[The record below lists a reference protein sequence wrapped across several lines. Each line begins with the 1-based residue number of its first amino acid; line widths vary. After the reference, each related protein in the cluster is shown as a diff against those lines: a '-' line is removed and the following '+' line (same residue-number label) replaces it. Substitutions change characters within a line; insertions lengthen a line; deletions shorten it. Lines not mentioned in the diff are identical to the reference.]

1 MNIIK
6 VNITVCFDNSENT
19 GIAHGGI
26 DLVKEIQ
33 LTEEQ
38 FEYLC
43 EEDRALG
50 RKRRAEFQNLREDF
64 QAMAKELVLPYTNF
78 FHQQLVA
85 EGTDDAAARAVIDNA
100 YCCVSLW
107 GPYFDNKDEEPR
119 DEQLETLLEQV
130 QANGEAFSDV
140 YERIPEMLAEGN
152 VDDALAMMN
161 EMAEE
166 TIEVPAEGG
175 NITVA
180 KIPTFTTFSGLVI
193 DLIALAQKDD
203 GTTAFYV
210 VEKDD
215 DNYWLEHVTADGIAS
230 LGPLWKE
237 ERPTMQQVA
246 EEVMKV
252 KG

>member
-1 MNIIK
+1 MNTIK
-6 VNITVCFDNSENT
+6 VNITLCFDNSKNT

-33 LTEEQ
+33 LTDEQ

-130 QANGEAFSDV
+130 RANGEAFSDV

-152 VDDALAMMN
+152 VDDALAMLN

-193 DLIALAQKDD
+193 DLIALSQKD
-203 GTTAFYV
+203 GKAAFYV

>member
-1 MNIIK
+1 MNTIK

-19 GIAHGGI
+19 GITHGAI
-26 DLVKEIQ
+26 DIFKEIQ
-33 LTEEQ
+33 VTDEQ
-38 FEYLC
+38 FAYLA
-43 EEDRALG
+43 EVDRALG

-64 QAMAKELVLPYTNF
+64 QDMAKLLVLPYTNF
-78 FHQQLVA
+78 FHKQLVA
-85 EGTDDAAARAVIDNA
+85 EGTDDAAARAVIDKA
-100 YCCVSLW
+100 DCSVSLW
-107 GPYFDNKDEEPR
+107 GRYFDDDEESW
-119 DEQLETLLEQV
+119 DELLESLK
-130 QANGEAFSDV
+130 EDTDSKV

-152 VDDALAMMN
+152 VEEALAMIK

-193 DLIALAQKDD
+193 DLIALSRKDD

-246 EEVMKV
+246 EEV
-252 KG
+252 KGLKG

>member
-1 MNIIK
+1 MNTIK
-6 VNITVCFDNSENT
+6 VNITVCIENSKNT

-26 DLVKEIQ
+26 DIFKEIQ
-33 LTEEQ
+33 VTDEQ
-38 FEYLC
+38 FAYLA
-43 EEDRALG
+43 EADRALG
-50 RKRRAEFQNLREDF
+50 RKRRAEFQDLREDF

-78 FHQQLVA
+78 FYQQLVA
-85 EGTDDAAARAVIDNA
+85 EGTDDAAARAVIDTA
-100 YCCVSLW
+100 YSCVSLW

-119 DEQLETLLEQV
+119 DQQLETLLEQV

-140 YERIPEMLAEGN
+140 YERIPEMLAEEN
-152 VDDALAMMN
+152 VDDALAMIK

-246 EEVMKV
+246 EEV
-252 KG
+252 KGLKG

>member
-1 MNIIK
+1 MNTIK
-6 VNITVCFDNSENT
+6 VNITVCFDNSEHI
-19 GIAHGGI
+19 GIDHGGI

-33 LTEEQ
+33 LTDEQ
-38 FEYLC
+38 FEYLRKA
-43 EEDRALG
+43 DAALG
-50 RKRRAEFQNLREDF
+50 RKRRAEFQDLRQDF
-64 QAMAKELVLPYTNF
+64 QDMAKELVLPYTNF

-85 EGTDDAAARAVIDNA
+85 EGTDDAAARAVIDKA
-100 YCCVSLW
+100 YSCVSLW

-119 DEQLETLLEQV
+119 DEQLEALLEQV

-140 YERIPEMLAEGN
+140 YERIPEMLAEGD
-152 VDDALAMMN
+152 VDDALAMMK
-161 EMAEE
+161 EMTEE

-215 DNYWLEHVTADGIAS
+215 DNYWLEHLTADGIVS
-230 LGPLWKE
+230 LGPRWKE

>member
-1 MNIIK
+1 MNMNTIK

-19 GIAHGGI
+19 GITHGAI
-26 DLVKEIQ
+26 DIFKEIQ
-33 LTEEQ
+33 VTDEQ
-38 FEYLC
+38 FAYLA
-43 EEDRALG
+43 EVDRALG
-50 RKRRAEFQNLREDF
+50 RKRRAEFQGLREDF
-64 QAMAKELVLPYTNF
+64 QDMAKELVLPYTNF

-85 EGTDDAAARAVIDNA
+85 EGTDDAAARAVIDKA
-100 YCCVSLW
+100 DCSVSLW
-107 GPYFDNKDEEPR
+107 GRYFDDDEESW
-119 DEQLETLLEQV
+119 DELLESLK
-130 QANGEAFSDV
+130 EDTDSKV

-152 VDDALAMMN
+152 VEEALAMIK

-180 KIPTFTTFSGLVI
+180 KCPTFTTFSGLVV
-193 DLIALAQKDD
+193 DLIALSQKD
-203 GTTAFYV
+203 GKAAFYV

>member
-1 MNIIK
+1 MNTIK
-6 VNITVCFDNSENT
+6 VNITVCIENSENT
-19 GIAHGGI
+19 GITHGGI
-26 DLVKEIQ
+26 DIFKEI
-33 LTEEQ
+33 LVTDEQ
-38 FEYLC
+38 FAYLA
-43 EEDRALG
+43 EVDKALG
-50 RKRRAEFQNLREDF
+50 RKRRAEFQDLRQDF
-64 QAMAKELVLPYTNF
+64 QDMAKVLVLPYTNF
-78 FHQQLVA
+78 FYQQLVA
-85 EGTDDAAARAVIDNA
+85 EGTDDAAARAVIDTA
-100 YCCVSLW
+100 YSCVSLW

-152 VDDALAMMN
+152 VDDALAMIK

-180 KIPTFTTFSGLVI
+180 KIPTFTTFSGLVV
-193 DLIALAQKDD
+193 DLIVLSQKD
-203 GTTAFYV
+203 GKAAFYV

-215 DNYWLEHVTADGIAS
+215 DNYWLEHITADGIAS

-246 EEVMKV
+246 EEVIKV
-252 KG
+252 

>member
-1 MNIIK
+1 MNTIK

-26 DLVKEIQ
+26 DIFKEIQ
-33 LTEEQ
+33 VTDEQ
-38 FEYLC
+38 FAYLA
-43 EEDRALG
+43 EVDRALG

-85 EGTDDAAARAVIDNA
+85 EGTDDAAARAVIDKA
-100 YCCVSLW
+100 YSCVSLW
-107 GPYFDNKDEEPR
+107 GPYFDNKDDKPR
-119 DEQLETLLEQV
+119 DEQLEALLEQV

-140 YERIPEMLAEGN
+140 YEQIPEMLAEGN

-161 EMAEE
+161 EMAED
-166 TIEVPAEGG
+166 TIEVHAEGSI
-175 NITVA
+175 ITVA
-180 KIPTFTTFSGLVI
+180 KIPTLTTYSGLVV
-193 DLIALAQKDD
+193 DLIALAQKD
-203 GTTAFYV
+203 GKAAFYV

-246 EEVMKV
+246 DEVKSLKV
-252 KG
+252 

>member
-1 MNIIK
+1 MNTIK

-19 GIAHGGI
+19 GIDHGGI

-33 LTEEQ
+33 LTDEQ
-38 FEYLC
+38 FEYLHKA
-43 EEDRALG
+43 DAALG
-50 RKRRAEFQNLREDF
+50 RKRRAEFQDLREDF
-64 QAMAKELVLPYTNF
+64 QDMAKGLVRPYTNF

-85 EGTDDAAARAVIDNA
+85 EGTDDAAARAVIDKA
-100 YCCVSLW
+100 YSCVSLW

-130 QANGEAFSDV
+130 RPNGEAFSDV
-140 YERIPEMLAEGN
+140 YERIPEMLAEGD
-152 VDDALAMMN
+152 VDDALAMMK

-193 DLIALAQKDD
+193 DLIAMVQKDD

-230 LGPLWKE
+230 LGPLWQ

-252 KG
+252 

>member
-1 MNIIK
+1 MNTIK

-26 DLVKEIQ
+26 DLLKEIL
-33 LTEEQ
+33 LTDEQ

-78 FHQQLVA
+78 FYQQLVA

-100 YCCVSLW
+100 YSCVSLW

-119 DEQLETLLEQV
+119 DEQLEALLEQV
-130 QANGEAFSDV
+130 RANGEAFSDV
-140 YERIPEMLAEGN
+140 YERIPEMLAEGD
-152 VDDALAMMN
+152 VEGTLAMMN

-180 KIPTFTTFSGLVI
+180 KIPTLTTYSGLVV

>member
-6 VNITVCFDNSENT
+6 VNITICFDNSKNT

-26 DLVKEIQ
+26 DLVKEIL
-33 LTEEQ
+33 LTDEQ
-38 FEYLC
+38 YEYLR

-130 QANGEAFSDV
+130 RANGEAFSDI
-140 YERIPEMLAEGN
+140 YERIPKRLAEGN

-193 DLIALAQKDD
+193 DLISLAQKDD

>member
-1 MNIIK
+1 MKTIK

-33 LTEEQ
+33 LTDEQ
-38 FEYLC
+38 FEYLRKADA
-43 EEDRALG
+43 ELG
-50 RKRRAEFQNLREDF
+50 RKRRAEFQDLRQDF
-64 QAMAKELVLPYTNF
+64 QDMAKELVLPYTNF
-78 FHQQLVA
+78 FHQQLVT
-85 EGTDDAAARAVIDNA
+85 EGTDDAAARAVIDIA
-100 YCCVSLW
+100 YSCVSLW
-107 GPYFDNKDEEPR
+107 GPYFDNKDDKPR
-119 DEQLETLLEQV
+119 DEQLEALLEQV

-140 YERIPEMLAEGN
+140 YEQIPEMLAEGN

-161 EMAEE
+161 EMAED
-166 TIEVPAEGG
+166 TIEVHAEGSI
-175 NITVA
+175 ITVA
-180 KIPTFTTFSGLVI
+180 KIPTLTTYSGLVV
-193 DLIALAQKDD
+193 DLIALAQKD
-203 GTTAFYV
+203 GKAAFYV

-237 ERPTMQQVA
+237 ERPAMQQVA

>member
-1 MNIIK
+1 MNTIK

-19 GIAHGGI
+19 GITHGGI
-26 DLVKEIQ
+26 DIFKEIQ
-33 LTEEQ
+33 VTDEQ
-38 FEYLC
+38 FAYLA
-43 EEDRALG
+43 EADRALG

-64 QAMAKELVLPYTNF
+64 RDMAKLLVLPYTNF

-130 QANGEAFSDV
+130 QANGEAFSNV

-152 VDDALAMMN
+152 VDDALAMIK

-193 DLIALAQKDD
+193 DLIALSQKD
-203 GTTAFYV
+203 GKAAFYV

-215 DNYWLEHVTADGIAS
+215 DNYWLEHLTADGIAS